1 MSKKYSVFI
10 TALFCLFTFG
20 FGAALILSP
29 SRDFSDQEN
38 RYLAQFKAPTLK
50 TLRSGEFMEK
60 FEDYVTDQFPLRDQ
74 WVQLKAYSERALG
87 KQENNKVYFG
97 TDGQTLFAHF
107 TAPTREA
114 LEQKV
119 GFVNKLGANLDVPVY
134 FSLVPDK
141 SWAWAGLLP
150 DNAPNVDDG
159 STIGMTREL
168 CGDLIPDKNQPWS
181 EPPPDGAAYHMK
193 FIDLSYTLGNTC
205 GNAASPADDSF
216 YRTDHHWTAMGAQRT
231 FQKLMEGMGLQAAD
245 WSGLPRTQVSGS
257 FYGTTYSAAGA
268 GWVEPDTIYTIIP
281 EGGTKGNIT
290 VTGYPEGAPVD
301 SSLYHPEKLAVKD
314 KYAYFLGG
322 NQPLCVIKN
331 PDAANGKL
339 LVIRDSY
346 ADSLAP
352 FLAEAFQ
359 EVHLFDL
366 RYNNLSLKQ
375 YVADN
380 GIGQVLVLYS
390 AANFAT
396 DINLFKLAR

>member
-1 MSKKYSVFI
+1 MSKKYSTFI
-10 TALFCLFTFG
+10 TALFCLFLFG

-38 RYLAQFKAPTLK
+38 RFLAQFKAPTLK

-74 WVQLKAYSERALG
+74 WIQLKAYSERALG

-97 TDGQTLFAHF
+97 TDGQTLFAQF
-107 TAPTREA
+107 NAPSPGD

-119 GFVNKLGANLDVPVY
+119 GFVNALGQNLTVPVY

-141 SWAWAGLLP
+141 SWAWAMFLP
-150 DNAPNVDDG
+150 ENAPNIDDG
-159 STIGMTREL
+159 STIEKAQAL
-168 CGDLIPDKNQPWS
+168 CGDRVT
-181 EPPPDGAAYHMK
+181 Y
-193 FIDLSYTLGNTC
+193 IDLRTMLTGERD
-205 GNAASPADDSF
+205 AF
-216 YRTDHHWTAMGAQRT
+216 YRTDHHWTTMGARLAFQR
-231 FQKLMEGMGLQAAD
+231 LMSGMDLVRPIAAEDLNGLSYQ
-245 WSGLPRTQVSGS
+245 GLSYTEVSGS
-257 FYGTTYSAAGA
+257 FYGTTYSSSGAA
-268 GWVEPDTIYTIIP
+268 WVEPDSIYAVIP
-281 EGGTKGNIT
+281 EGGTGGRVT
-290 VTGYPEGAPVD
+290 VDRYPEGVAIPGG
-301 SSLYHPEKLAVKD
+301 LYYPEKLEVKD

-331 PDAANGKL
+331 PDAASGKL

-352 FLAEAFQ
+352 FLAEEFQ

-366 RYNNLSLKQ
+366 RYNNTALTQ

-380 GIGQVLVLYS
+380 GIDQVLVLYS
-390 AANFAT
+390 AANFST
-396 DINLFKLAR
+396 DQNLFKLGM